1 MPGEQLW
8 NLTQGLDERVQHGAE
23 ERRRA
28 LVAEIQ
34 SRQHVLDDVGHQRQ
48 QAAVRVSQHHRQ
60 HPGSLRTETDGD
72 EVNLVTP

>member
-1 MPGEQLW
+1 M
-8 NLTQGLDERVQHGAE
+8 QHGAE

-60 HPGSLRTETDGD
+60 HPGSLRLADGEEMKNSGD
-72 EVNLVTP
+72 VRGAGPACPTPVTP